1 MAKLLFALE
10 GKTDSNDDIEF
21 EGIDVGGHV
30 FEDSL
35 EVQEDAT
42 AIEAIAE
49 GIDLAIVATERLEE
63 IQYFSAMSTV
73 HLGGVTPLNSSI
85 LNVAI
90 EAICANIGVKPEKV
104 GLTQMYSAEN
114 FSSEGSR
121 KQYSTIAVE
130 GLGDFIKN
138 LWEKIKNAFKSL
150 WKKITDFW
158 DKHISTLGRIRKSL
172 VSMKGAISN
181 NKYEMQGDGRIEK
194 TPSSLLTTFASDKGD
209 LTTKVISTYVKTHF
223 EASNHFG
230 KALNQVIKSQDIL
243 GVELKKRLETK
254 TKNDA
259 ESKKQEESEKT
270 KTDSTENK
278 PEEKSTSTESL
289 TDIYYAEENALTDV
303 LKKLGNKVGEGAKRI
318 KKAFTP
324 KDKTTPETPQDTKA
338 KPEEEQP
345 KKEEEVK
352 ETPKE
357 KPEEK
362 PEAPS
367 EAPLD
372 LKEDTSAF
380 NGDKLLF
387 GSKESPLAGG
397 VYYIYTFNE
406 PEDDGSSSIDIEKET
421 IDATDSDAG
430 VLVPSKSDLSNLTD
444 GTLKL
449 IDKTIKSKEVL
460 SNYNKE
466 FEKTMTS
473 LSTLI
478 NKSSSGD
485 VDKEEDA
492 HLRKV
497 LNSIQSL
504 SKNILTFSTT
514 LANLDVQLAKGVLYY
529 VGLCLKQYK
538 K

>member
-21 EGIDVGGHV
+21 EGIDVDGHV

-209 LTTKVISTYVKTHF
+209 LTTKVISTYIKSHF

-230 KALNQVIKSQDIL
+230 KALNQVIKTQDIMS
-243 GVELKKRLETK
+243 VELKKRLETK

-259 ESKKQEESEKT
+259 ESKKQEESEKA

-303 LKKLGNKVGEGAKRI
+303 LKKLGNKVGDGAKRI
-318 KKAFTP
+318 KKVFTP
-324 KDKTTPETPQDTKA
+324 KDKTTPETPQDSKA

-352 ETPKE
+352 ETPK
-357 KPEEK
+357 EK

-485 VDKEEDA
+485 VDKEDDA
-492 HLRKV
+492 NLRKV